1 MIRLSSPT
9 PSMNEEEAQQ
19 NNNNEDDESI
29 SLNTSGNED
38 LLATLEGKSSSK
50 KKSIVGLHIEGF
62 YPPEE
67 ARILAKQILETAGVG
82 KKAAMDLEFRRF
94 ACRFDHC
101 YSKSSSDDDTDK
113 EKQPKEKPKSPAKQR
128 KTFFD
133 SLQEKRKR
141 EIKPKVIEDFSYDIE
156 DADEDEEVADDEE
169 SYYTGSDE
177 SASTDNDRD
186 SDLDFDVNDR
196 NGKKKRK
203 KSKKSPKKGLK
214 VKKKV
219 DGEVSE
225 DGSKKTPSSVRPSK
239 QLGSFTDINNLANKK
254 TTNIRVT
261 QIPNKGFV
269 SLGPETK
276 KLPAQISVKEIPST
290 PTKDKEV
297 EKRSELPKVEEI
309 VEMLKKTET
318 EIPST
323 PSSSSFRSTVENI
336 DISSAPLLDD
346 GADDILDKVVE
357 LMDDSSNSNH
367 KTFEGFVS
375 PSKPINDLDSFTASF
390 SAIKNVPVDSAPAPS
405 PTVKKEP
412 IVIVRGD
419 GRVITLP
426 PIEAPTTRA
435 KRRAA
440 QTQHSDAP
448 EIGQI
453 VCMSEVKVDE
463 KATASIMSAAP
474 NVLVKNTVVVEQ
486 KKPVVKETTITT
498 PTVTSGR
505 RLSKKIEVPV
515 VVEEE
520 EEEEEEDDEE
530 GLVDDDDPTK

>member
-1 MIRLSSPT
+1 MT
-9 PSMNEEEAQQ
+9 EEEAQL
-19 NNNNEDDESI
+19 NNNNEDQDNL
-29 SLNTSGNED
+29 SLNTSETED
-38 LLATLEGKSSSK
+38 LLAALEGKASL

-67 ARILAKQILETAGVG
+67 AKILAKQILDSAGVG
-82 KKAAMDLEFRRF
+82 KKAAMDLELRRF

-128 KTFFD
+128 KTLLD

-141 EIKPKVIEDFSYDIE
+141 EVKPKVIEDFSYEFEEGEGD
-156 DADEDEEVADDEE
+156 DEEVADDEE
-169 SYYTGSDE
+169 SYYTGSEE

-203 KSKKSPKKGLK
+203 KSKKSPKKFIK
-214 VKKKV
+214 MKKKLE
-219 DGEVSE
+219 GEIIEETHKKSVS
-225 DGSKKTPSSVRPSK
+225 TPRISK

-254 TTNIRVT
+254 TNIRVT
-261 QIPNKGFV
+261 QIPNKGFL

-290 PTKDKEV
+290 PTKDDNI
-297 EKRSELPKVEEI
+297 EKRAEHPQVDKLVK
-309 VEMLKKTET
+309 MLENTES
-318 EIPST
+318 EIPKT
-323 PSSSSFRSTVENI
+323 PSSSFRSTVENI

-346 GADDILDKVVE
+346 GAESIPDDILEKVVE
-357 LMDDSSNSNH
+357 LMDDSSNSN

-375 PSKPINDLDSFTASF
+375 PSKPINDLDSFSTSF
-390 SAIKNVPVDSAPAPS
+390 SAIKNIHDEPS
-405 PTVKKEP
+405 PVPSPQVKKEP

-435 KRRAA
+435 KRRA

-453 VCMSEVKVDE
+453 VSMSEVKVD
-463 KATASIMSAAP
+463 KNATASILSVAP
-474 NVLVKNTVVVEQ
+474 SMLLKKTVVVEQ
-486 KKPVVKETTITT
+486 TKPVVVATKDITNEVTTN
-498 PTVTSGR
+498 SR
-505 RLSKKIEVPV
+505 RLSKKVDEPPID
-515 VVEEE
+515 
-520 EEEEEEDDEE
+520 EEEEDDEDFDDE
-530 GLVDDDDPTK
+530 GADDDPTK

>member
-1 MIRLSSPT
+1 MSSPT
-9 PSMNEEEAQQ
+9 PSMNEEEAQL
-19 NNNNEDDESI
+19 NNSEDEDNI
-29 SLNTSGNED
+29 SLNKTENED
-38 LLATLEGKSSSK
+38 LLATLEGRASSK
-50 KKSIVGLHIEGF
+50 KKKIVALHIEGF

-67 ARILAKQILETAGVG
+67 AKVLAKQILETAGVG
-82 KKAAMDLEFRRF
+82 KKAAMDLELRRF

-128 KTFFD
+128 KTFLD
-133 SLQEKRKR
+133 TLQEKRKR
-141 EIKPKVIEDFSYDIE
+141 EVKPKVIEDFSYEIE
-156 DADEDEEVADDEE
+156 EAEDEEVADDEE
-169 SYYTGSDE
+169 SYYTGSEE

-203 KSKKSPKKGLK
+203 KSKKSPKKILK
-214 VKKKV
+214 IKKKSDV
-219 DGEVSE
+219 EAVEETAKKVVSA
-225 DGSKKTPSSVRPSK
+225 TRPSK

-290 PTKDKEV
+290 PTKD
-297 EKRSELPKVEEI
+297 EKRVELPQVEEL
-309 VEMLKKTET
+309 VKMLEKTES

-323 PSSSSFRSTVENI
+323 PSTSFRSTVENI

-346 GADDILDKVVE
+346 GAESIPDDILEKVVE

-367 KTFEGFVS
+367 KSFEGFVS
-375 PSKPINDLDSFTASF
+375 PSKPINDLDSFTTSF
-390 SAIKNVPVDSAPAPS
+390 SAIKNSSMESSPLPS
-405 PTVKKEP
+405 PPVKKEP

-435 KRRAA
+435 KRRA
-440 QTQHSDAP
+440 QTQNSDAP

-453 VCMSEVKVDE
+453 VSMSEVKVDE
-463 KATASIMSAAP
+463 KATASIMSASP
-474 NVLVKNTVVVEQ
+474 SVMSIVKNVLVEPKTPDSTNVET
-486 KKPVVKETTITT
+486 KIT
-498 PTVTSGR
+498 R
-505 RLSKKIEVPV
+505 RLSKKIEEPV
-515 VVEEE
+515 A
-520 EEEEEEDDEE
+520 EEEDDEE
-530 GLVDDDDPTK
+530 DFDDEGTDDDPTK

>member
-1 MIRLSSPT
+1 
-9 PSMNEEEAQQ
+9 MNEEEAQL
-19 NNNNEDDESI
+19 NNNNEDQENI
-29 SLNTSGNED
+29 SLNTSETED
-38 LLATLEGKSSSK
+38 LLATLEDKTSL

-62 YPPEE
+62 YPPKE
-67 ARILAKQILETAGVG
+67 AKILAKQILETAGVG
-82 KKAAMDLEFRRF
+82 KKAAMDLELRRF

-128 KTFFD
+128 KTLLD

-141 EIKPKVIEDFSYDIE
+141 ELKPKVIEDFSYEFEEGD
-156 DADEDEEVADDEE
+156 DEEVADDEE
-169 SYYTGSDE
+169 SYYTDSEE

-203 KSKKSPKKGLK
+203 KSKKSPKKLLK
-214 VKKKV
+214 IKKKL
-219 DGEVSE
+219 DGEITE
-225 DGSKKTPSSVRPSK
+225 EIHKKLVTTPRLSK

-254 TTNIRVT
+254 TNIRVT

-290 PTKDKEV
+290 PTKDDKV
-297 EKRSELPKVEEI
+297 EKRAEHPQVEEL
-309 VEMLKKTET
+309 VKMLEKTES
-318 EIPST
+318 EIPKT
-323 PSSSSFRSTVENI
+323 PSSSFRTTVENI

-346 GADDILDKVVE
+346 GAESIPDDILEKVVE

-375 PSKPINDLDSFTASF
+375 PSKPINDLDSFSTSF
-390 SAIKNVPVDSAPAPS
+390 SAIKNIHDEPPS
-405 PTVKKEP
+405 PVPSPSVKKEP

-435 KRRAA
+435 KRRA

-453 VCMSEVKVDE
+453 VSMSEVQVD
-463 KATASIMSAAP
+463 KNATASILSVAP
-474 NVLVKNTVVVEQ
+474 SMLLKNNVMVEQTKPVAVATKDTTNVVTKNT
-486 KKPVVKETTITT
+486 
-498 PTVTSGR
+498 R
-505 RLSKKIEVPV
+505 RSSKKMEEPPV
-515 VVEEE
+515 Q
-520 EEEEEEDDEE
+520 EEEEDEEDFDDE
-530 GLVDDDDPTK
+530 GADDDPTK